1 MVSNETPTCD
11 YEENIISTGYNSTFA
26 ACSTEYNYFI
36 GEIYSIVEERN
47 EFHREPFLMH
57 ISGFKHH

>member
-26 ACSTEYNYFI
+26 E
-36 GEIYSIVEERN
+36 SI
-47 EFHREPFLMH
+47 
-57 ISGFKHH
+57 ITS